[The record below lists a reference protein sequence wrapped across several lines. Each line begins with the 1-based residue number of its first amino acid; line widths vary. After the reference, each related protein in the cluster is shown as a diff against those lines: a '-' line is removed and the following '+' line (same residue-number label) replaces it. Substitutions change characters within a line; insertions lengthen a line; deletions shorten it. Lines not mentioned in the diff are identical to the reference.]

1 MAKEVTIEEK
11 KEIKG
16 NFNPVT
22 VGENITVKMNYRL
35 EGEKKY
41 FHGEATRGEKEV
53 GRVNYAPDTRLYLN
67 VEAGV
72 DTADA
77 LEIAGIFLEGMSQ
90 VVAMTTE

>member
-22 VGENITVKMNYRL
+22 VGEKITVKMNYRL

-41 FHGEATRGEKEV
+41 FHGEIQER
-53 GRVNYAPDTRLYLN
+53 
-67 VEAGV
+67 
-72 DTADA
+72 
-77 LEIAGIFLEGMSQ
+77 S
-90 VVAMTTE
+90 

>member
-22 VGENITVKMNYRL
+22 VGEDITVKMNYRL
-35 EGEKKY
+35 EGEKKF
-41 FHGEATRGEKEV
+41 FHGEAVRGEKEV

-72 DTADA
+72 ESAEA
-77 LEIAGIFLEGMSQ
+77 LEIASVFLEGISQ
-90 VVAMTTE
+90 VIAMV

>member
-1 MAKEVTIEEK
+1 MAKQVTIEEK

-22 VGENITVKMNYRL
+22 VGEQNEITVKMGYRID
-35 EGEKKY
+35 GDKKY
-41 FHGEATRGEKEV
+41 FHGEAVKNEKEV

-72 DTADA
+72 NAEDSK
-77 LEIAGIFLEGMSQ
+77 EIAQIFLEGLTQ
-90 VVAMTTE
+90 VLDME

>member
-22 VGENITVKMNYRL
+22 VGEDITVKMNYRL
-35 EGEKKY
+35 EGEKKF
-41 FHGEATRGEKEV
+41 FHGEAVRGEREV

-67 VEAGV
+67 IEAGV
-72 DTADA
+72 ESAEA
-77 LEIAGIFLEGMSQ
+77 LEIAGVFLEGMGQ
-90 VVAMTTE
+90 VIAMV

>member
-22 VGENITVKMNYRL
+22 VGEDITVKMSYRL
-35 EGEKKY
+35 EGEKKF
-41 FHGEATRGEKEV
+41 FHGEAVRGEKEV

-72 DTADA
+72 EPAEA
-77 LEIAGIFLEGMSQ
+77 LEIGQLFLEGMNQ
-90 VVAMTTE
+90 VLEME